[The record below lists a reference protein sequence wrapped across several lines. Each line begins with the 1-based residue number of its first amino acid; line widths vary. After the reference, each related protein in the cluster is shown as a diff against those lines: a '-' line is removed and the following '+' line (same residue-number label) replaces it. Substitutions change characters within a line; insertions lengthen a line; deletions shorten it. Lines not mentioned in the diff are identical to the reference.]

1 MLRAVRQAAEFR
13 CSALCTSQ
21 ALAEHGHFAVVFSR
35 RVASTSLN
43 SQIWA
48 LVRYTPCVEQGSKI
62 EGFPFWT
69 REPEA
74 GRKDG
79 NGEVS
84 IAR

>member
-1 MLRAVRQAAEFR
+1 MFGLVHFTGTGRAWAF
-13 CSALCTSQ
+13 CSRFFSAGSL
-21 ALAEHGHFAVVFSR
+21 HF
-35 RVASTSLN
+35 TESLDL
-43 SQIWA
+43 A